1 LNWRGMLRAQYG
13 DRRAQTGEAYSGACW
28 IIARGI
34 GHLACGNFV
43 LH

>member
-1 LNWRGMLRAQYG
+1 LVPFLGASQ
-13 DRRAQTGEAYSGACW
+13 AYSGACW

-43 LH
+43 LHQ